1 MTISNLFLEKGK
13 NFLLLYFQPLIKDD
27 KMYLYSSSSTYSGCI
42 FMKIV
47 VKFVIIGIPLIASL
61 CAIYAFMFPRTPD
74 TQKTDDII
82 GIWTSDYS
90 YDTGGIIVRVNGETS
105 YFSNGKYNVN
115 ADMSFQPDSTTIITF
130 ATNGAGDWNIHGKE
144 LITTLNTLKSAP
156 TKMVYKG
163 KVLESQDFDMMERI
177 SNQKIKTIEDFT
189 APGASQ
195 SYTIK
200 NDDHDIKLLEAI
212 NPFGKNFNIEMYRKK

>member
-1 MTISNLFLEKGK
+1 
-13 NFLLLYFQPLIKDD
+13 
-27 KMYLYSSSSTYSGCI
+27 
-42 FMKIV
+42 MKRV
-47 VKFVIIGIPLIASL
+47 VKFGIIGIPLIASL
-61 CAIYAFMFPRTPD
+61 CAIYAFMFPRAPD

-156 TKMVYKG
+156 TKMV
-163 KVLESQDFDMMERI
+163 
-177 SNQKIKTIEDFT
+177 
-189 APGASQ
+189 
-195 SYTIK
+195 
-200 NDDHDIKLLEAI
+200 
-212 NPFGKNFNIEMYRKK
+212 